1 MRALPYW
8 VTLDVTSEKPAGHV
22 VHRGVEPA
30 KPLLD
35 YLRSSFF
42 VTTAAAASRYRPVVT
57 IQQQ

>member
-8 VTLDVTSEKPAGHV
+8 MTLDVTSQKPARHV
-22 VHRGVEPA
+22 AHRGVELA

-42 VTTAAAASRYRPVVT
+42 VTTAVATSRYRPVVT